1 MSRTSITL
9 GLALVGALLAGCSS
23 TDAPAEKP
31 AAAAT
36 ESLPAAAPSEDGR
49 CSSGPVRSLI
59 GKAATPELVEQAKNA
74 AGASDVRVLKPGSV
88 MTLEYNSRRLNIDTD
103 DTNLIKGVSCG

>member
-59 GKAATPELVEQAKNA
+59 GKAATPNWWSRPRTPPVPATCAYSSRA
-74 AGASDVRVLKPGSV
+74 A
-88 MTLEYNSRRLNIDTD
+88 
-103 DTNLIKGVSCG
+103 